1 MTEKDRLCAFEKM
14 YCEIYEL
21 YENGRKEIE
30 DLKAQN
36 KEKTYRFK
44 ELAEQQLLRNYVIK
58 LYEQYGLSEK
68 QKGR

>member
-44 ELAEQQLLRNYVIK
+44 ELAGQQLLRNYVIK

>member
-30 DLKAQN
+30 DLKAKN

-44 ELAEQQLLRNYVIK
+44 ELAGQQLLRNYVIK